1 MNISMT
7 PELEALVHAKVKSG
21 MYQSASE
28 LFREAVRLLAH
39 RDELREK
46 RLRELDDKIQT
57 GLNQIA
63 RGEVLTEVQSKK
75 RMAAFKRKMLSK
87 RD

>member
-1 MNISMT
+1 MNVSMT

-39 RDELREK
+39 RDKMREK
-46 RLRELDDKIQT
+46 KLAELDDKIQI
-57 GLNQIA
+57 GLDQIA
-63 RGEVLTEVQSKK
+63 RGEVLTEAQSKK
-75 RMAAFKRKMLSK
+75 SLNAYKRRMLKKRG
-87 RD
+87 

>member
-1 MNISMT
+1 MNVSMT

-39 RDELREK
+39 RDQMREK
-46 RLRELDDKIQT
+46 KLAELDKKIRLDVTKWQV
-57 GLNQIA
+57 A
-63 RGEVLTEVQSKK
+63 S
-75 RMAAFKRKMLSK
+75 M
-87 RD
+87 